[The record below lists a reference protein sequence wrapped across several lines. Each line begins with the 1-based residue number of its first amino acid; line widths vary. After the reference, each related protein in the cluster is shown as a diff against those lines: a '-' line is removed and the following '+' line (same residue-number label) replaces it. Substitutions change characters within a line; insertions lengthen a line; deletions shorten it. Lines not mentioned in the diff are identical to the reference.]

1 MCALFLFLAVVTVGC
16 AGSRDSQRSGRSS
29 GIPVVKETPRLSERL
44 SAIPQRES
52 RPDSQAMTE
61 VSGNLTR

>member
-1 MCALFLFLAVVTVGC
+1 MRAVLLFLAVVTVGC

-29 GIPVVKETPRLSERL
+29 GIPIVRETPRLSERL
-44 SAIPQRES
+44 SIIQPRQVQTET
-52 RPDSQAMTE
+52 QAMTE